1 MSDPLRPEE
10 YVEPNCVLCDP
21 ALGRKA
27 PVERIPQQRI
37 SARLDELM
45 GKKEFGEAEAMLKNW
60 VNEAEAYND
69 RQGLFFVLNEM
80 MGYYRKV
87 GKKAEG
93 YAAVERAL
101 GMLTELGYTD
111 TVSGATALTN
121 AATVYTSF
129 EDYESALPLFRRAK
143 EIYEANAQDNEY
155 KLAGLYNN
163 MATSLTALG
172 EYEEADALYEKA
184 LALLEKVEKSELE
197 MAMIWLN
204 RLDILLSREG
214 DSLDEK
220 KADPCLEMA
229 KKYLDS
235 EKVERNSYYSF
246 MADKCVGVYDYFGWF
261 LYAQELR
268 ERIREIDER
277 A

>member
-1 MSDPLRPEE
+1 MSEPLRPEDYE
-10 YVEPNCVLCDP
+10 EPNWVLCDP

-27 PVERIPQQRI
+27 PAERIPQQRI

-45 GKKEFGEAEAMLKNW
+45 GKKEYGEAEMMLKNW

-80 MGYYRKV
+80 MGYYRKI

-101 GMLTELGYTD
+101 GMLTELEYTD

-121 AATVYTSF
+121 AGTVYTSF
-129 EDYESALPLFRRAK
+129 EDYASALPLFRRAK
-143 EIYEANAQDNEY
+143 EIYEMHPEGNEY

-163 MATSLTALG
+163 LATSLTAT
-172 EYEEADALYEKA
+172 ESYEEADALYEKA
-184 LALLEKVEKSELE
+184 LGLLEKVENSELE

-204 RLDILLSREG
+204 RLDILLSKEG
-214 DSLDEK
+214 DGLDEK

-235 EKVERNSYYSF
+235 ENLERNSYYAF

-268 ERIREIDER
+268 ERIKEIDER

>member
-1 MSDPLRPEE
+1 MSEPLRPED

-21 ALGRKA
+21 AAGRKA
-27 PVERIPQQRI
+27 PAERIPQQRI

-45 GKKEFGEAEAMLKNW
+45 GKKEYGEAEMMLKNW

-101 GMLTELGYTD
+101 GMLTELEYTD

-121 AATVYTSF
+121 AGTVYTSF

-143 EIYEANAQDNEY
+143 EIYEAHPQDNEY

-163 MATSLTALG
+163 LATSLTAVG
-172 EYEEADALYEKA
+172 EYEQADALYGKA
-184 LALLEKVEKSELE
+184 LGLLEKVADSKLE

-204 RLDILLSREG
+204 RLDILLGREG
-214 DSLDEK
+214 DGLDEK
-220 KADPCLEMA
+220 KTDPYLEMA

-235 EKVERNSYYSF
+235 EDLERDSYYAF

>member
-1 MSDPLRPEE
+1 MSEPLRPEDYE
-10 YVEPNCVLCDP
+10 EPNCVLCDP

-27 PVERIPQQRI
+27 PAERIPQQRI

-45 GKKEFGEAEAMLKNW
+45 GKKEYGEAEMMLKNW

-80 MGYYRKV
+80 MGYYRKI

-101 GMLTELGYTD
+101 GMLTELEYTD

-121 AATVYTSF
+121 AGTVYTSF
-129 EDYESALPLFRRAK
+129 EDYASALPLFRRAK
-143 EIYEANAQDNEY
+143 EIYEMHPEGNEY

-163 MATSLTALG
+163 LATSLTAT
-172 EYEEADALYEKA
+172 ESYEEADALYEKA
-184 LALLEKVEKSELE
+184 LGLLEKVENSELE

-204 RLDILLSREG
+204 RLDILLSKEG
-214 DSLDEK
+214 DGLDEK

-235 EKVERNSYYSF
+235 ENLERNSYYAF
-246 MADKCVGVYDYFGWF
+246 MVDKCVGVYDYFGWF

-268 ERIREIDER
+268 ERIKEIDER

>member
-1 MSDPLRPEE
+1 
-10 YVEPNCVLCDP
+10 
-21 ALGRKA
+21 
-27 PVERIPQQRI
+27 
-37 SARLDELM
+37 M
-45 GKKEFGEAEAMLKNW
+45 GKKEYGEAEMMLKNW

-93 YAAVERAL
+93 YAAVEWAL
-101 GMLTELGYTD
+101 GMLTELEYTD

-121 AATVYTSF
+121 AGTVYTSF
-129 EDYESALPLFRRAK
+129 EDYASALPLFRRAK
-143 EIYEANAQDNEY
+143 EIYEMHPQGNEY

-163 MATSLTALG
+163 LATSLTAT
-172 EYEEADALYEKA
+172 ESYEEADALYEKA
-184 LALLEKVEKSELE
+184 LGLLEKVENSELE

-204 RLDILLSREG
+204 RLDILLGKEG
-214 DSLDEK
+214 DGLDEK

-235 EKVERNSYYSF
+235 ENLERNSYYAF

-268 ERIREIDER
+268 ERIKEIDER